1 MRSETEV
8 RGEWLARLLSTA
20 AADRPAA
27 EAAVRRLY
35 AAVGF
40 AAPQHMLWFDSPSA
54 ASWPVALL
62 AAPYDFTRGQR
73 LSSGLSR
80 DDRTRMEKARATLG
94 VHLGIGEWDDVL
106 AAIGAPRAMS
116 LAYPPDPSRILSTP
130 LNMARLEMVDDMAS
144 LWTVRG
150 DGDPLHYAEDHYW
163 GGNRGALGSELH
175 CPTAGGVLGNSFY
188 TEYSFSTMADDEHR
202 LSDREVPAAV
212 RAAWDVA
219 QAAGLWWPFENA
231 VVFTDRPAELHVNER
246 NLLHRE
252 DGPALV
258 YRDGWRVYAW
268 NGKAVPE
275 RWITQPESVPARE
288 YKGFDPTF
296 AKFMATRA
304 GQSRPTGPSKRRAKP
319 GSILE
324 AALPTD
330 PAARLDRLR
339 SYAGGK
345 LPFFDRYLAG
355 EHRQVWEE
363 LVTLGAGVRED
374 PHAADALAVAY
385 ETMRHV
391 DANVRTLVQRLQ
403 TMKYVFTTDLGSSG
417 SPTVQMGADRIAL
430 DDFVR
435 NAGSMPQLGGLLG
448 RMAKAVEMLA
458 GAAKGSAK
466 SGRAAVTPHV
476 PPGAGVRKEI
486 AAFEKEVGALPLSLR
501 AFYEVVGEVNL
512 IGHHPSLAP
521 RDGQIA
527 PDPLVVYGFDE
538 GAVEYD
544 EDDDDGETPSAIT
557 IAPDDLHKADTSGGD
572 PYEMAI
578 PDPRADGELL
588 NERHNLFFVD
598 YLRLCFSFGGFPGY
612 DGVDRVPDEIATLSA
627 GLVEF

>member
-20 AADRPAA
+20 PADRPAA

-35 AAVGF
+35 DAVGF
-40 AAPQHMLWFDSPSA
+40 AAPQHMLWFDSPCA
-54 ASWPVALL
+54 ASWPVTLL

-80 DDRTRMEKARATLG
+80 DDRTSMEKARATLRER
-94 VHLGIGEWDDVL
+94 LGIGEWDDVL

-130 LNMARLEMVDDMAS
+130 LNMARLEMVEDMAS

-150 DGDPLHYAEDHYW
+150 AGDPLNDAEDHFW

-175 CPTAGGVLGNSFY
+175 CPTSGGVLGNSFY
-188 TEYSFSTMADDEHR
+188 TEYAFSTMADDEHR
-202 LSDREVPAAV
+202 LSDREVPVAV

-231 VVFTDRPAELHVNER
+231 VVFTDRPAKLHVNER

-275 RWITQPESVPARE
+275 RWITQPESVPAKE
-288 YKGFDPTF
+288 FKGFDPTF
-296 AKFMATRA
+296 AKFIATRT
-304 GQSRPTGPSKRRAKP
+304 GQSPRSESAKKRAKP

-324 AALPTD
+324 GLPTD

-339 SYAGGK
+339 TDAGGT

-355 EHRQVWEE
+355 ERREVWSE
-363 LVTLGAGVRED
+363 LIALGPTVRED
-374 PHAADALAVAY
+374 PRAADAVAVAY
-385 ETMRHV
+385 ETMQRV
-391 DANVRTLVQRLQ
+391 DANVRTVVQRLQ
-403 TMKYVFTTDLGSSG
+403 AMNYTFTTDVGPRG
-417 SPTVQMGADRIAL
+417 APTVQMGASRMDL
-430 DDFVR
+430 DDLVR
-435 NAGSMPQLGGLLG
+435 NAGSMPQMGGLLG
-448 RMAKAVEMLA
+448 KLAKVAEMLA
-458 GAAKGSAK
+458 GATK
-466 SGRAAVTPHV
+466 GRATSRHTPVTPHV
-476 PPGAGVRKEI
+476 PPGAGVRTEI
-486 AAFEKEVGALPLSLR
+486 AKFEKEFGPLPLSLR

-512 IGHHPSLAP
+512 VGHHPSLAP
-521 RDGQIA
+521 RDSRVA
-527 PDPLVVYGFDE
+527 PDPLVVYAFDE

-612 DGVDRVPDEIATLSA
+612 DGSERVPPEIATLSA
-627 GLVEF
+627 GLIDF